1 MTLESTIEAY
11 LVKRVKELGGET
23 VKLAVP
29 GTRFID
35 RLCMLPGG
43 VTLYVELKRPKG
55 GRKSKLQEHWIEWLV
70 ANGHRAAFAKT
81 KDEVDALLER
91 NTHG

>member
-11 LVKRVKELGGET
+11 LVKRVRELGGET

-35 RLCMLPGG
+35 RLCMLPSG
-43 VTLYVELKRPKG
+43 VTLYVELKRPEG
-55 GRKSKLQEHWIEWLV
+55 GRASALQRHWIEWLV
-70 ANGHRAAFAKT
+70 ANGHRAAFVKT
-81 KDEVDALLER
+81 KEEVDALLER
-91 NTHG
+91 HS